1 MITDVFSKSFD
12 PTTLKVITIA
22 RELVL
27 QDYHEKRAWLHDRW
41 LNDSEKIWAAHKIL
55 LSYPEFPAYPTEQEI
70 MATAREILD
79 HLRNPISDA
88 DLSKVS
94 MILERDP
101 TPVFPMEPVQP
112 PTPEP
117 EIPVEPPAE
126 TAPPDDMEVEVVTVV
141 EQKEEYEPA
150 PEVKEPATKSLYD
163 KISWVIGKV

>member
-41 LNDSEKIWAAHKIL
+41 LDDSEKIWAAHKIL

-70 MATAREILD
+70 MATARDILD

-88 DLSKVS
+88 DLRKVS
-94 MILERDP
+94 LVLEREPKPD
-101 TPVFPMEPVQP
+101 FPMEPVQP
-112 PTPEP
+112 PQPEP
-117 EIPVEPPAE
+117 ETPVSD
-126 TAPPDDMEVEVVTVV
+126 TEVEVVIE

-150 PEVKEPATKSLYD
+150 PEVKEPAPKSLYD
-163 KISWVIGKV
+163 KISWVVGKV